1 VNKVRKSAKI
11 GIVVAIAAVI
21 IIVGAVYLT
30 RPKGSE
36 LETKARNFVDLL
48 GSGEFDD
55 AYGLFNETMTEAIT
69 VEDLEAIWDATI
81 NQVGEFKGVV
91 KTRTATEMGYELVY
105 VTTEFESTSLDIQV
119 AFDEESKIAG
129 FHFFPVGS

>member
-1 VNKVRKSAKI
+1 MNMRKSAKI
-11 GIVVAIAAVI
+11 GIAVAIVAAI
-21 IIVGAVYLT
+21 IIGSVVYHLT

-36 LETKARNFVDLL
+36 LETKARNFVELL

-55 AYGLFNETMTEAIT
+55 AYGLFNEQMTEAIT
-69 VEDLEAIWDATI
+69 VEDLEAIWNDTI

-105 VTTEFESTSLDIQV
+105 VTTEFESASLDIQV